1 MSIKVDICVPLYNEE
16 LNLPDLIKNFK
27 LAKEQSKNINKLVLV
42 DNGSIDKTW
51 DMLEKY
57 ADQNLQ
63 IHHLP
68 MNLGYGG
75 GAQSAI
81 SFSSSDKVALI
92 PANNQYKFTEIV
104 KLIEFYCK
112 TVEDGQC
119 EILVKGWRVDRE
131 DPIFTRI
138 LSIAYTGLTSLLIG
152 KLIRD
157 VNGLP
162 KIFDKTRILEI
173 SKNFPKNATFDS
185 ALLYECNRLNIEIYE
200 FPVSYLRR
208 IHGQPSWAR
217 RRIKVGFCM
226 LGAMIRYRL
235 KR

>member
-27 LAKEQSKNINKLVLV
+27 LAKEQCKHINKLVLV
-42 DNGSIDKTW
+42 DNGSVDKTW
-51 DMLEKY
+51 EMLKKY

-68 MNLGYGG
+68 TNLGYGG

-81 SFSSSDKVALI
+81 SFSSSDRVALI
-92 PANNQYKFTEIV
+92 SANNQYKFNEIV
-104 KLIEFYCK
+104 KLIDFYCN
-112 TVEDGQC
+112 TVEHSHS
-119 EILVKGWRVDRE
+119 EILVKGRRVDRT
-131 DPIFTRI
+131 DPIGTRL
-138 LSIAYTGLTSLLIG
+138 LSIAYTGLTSLLVG

-185 ALLYECNRLNIEIYE
+185 VLIYECNRLDIQIYE
-200 FPVSYLRR
+200 FPVSYLPRS
-208 IHGQPSWAR
+208 HGQPSWAR
-217 RRIKVGFCM
+217 RRIKIGFRM
-226 LGAMIRYRL
+226 LEAMIRYRL